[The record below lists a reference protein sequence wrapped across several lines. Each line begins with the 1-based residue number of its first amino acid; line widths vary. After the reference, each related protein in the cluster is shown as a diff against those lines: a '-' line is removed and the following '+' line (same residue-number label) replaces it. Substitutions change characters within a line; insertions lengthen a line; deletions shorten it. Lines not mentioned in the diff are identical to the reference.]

1 MTTDPA
7 TDPAPAYLVKGD
19 DPTLVGDAVRTLV
32 AQLAGED
39 PGFAVEDL
47 SGEDTDVGPVVDAC
61 STPPFL
67 ADRRVVVVRD
77 IGRFKA
83 EEVAPLV
90 DYLAD
95 PLLTT
100 TLVVAAGGGQ
110 TPTRLLNA
118 IKKVGHVVDAVPD
131 QRARKAW
138 MTDRIRE
145 ASVKLDNKAADLVR
159 EHLGEDIARLGSLL
173 DVLAAAY
180 GEGARLGVDDVTPFL
195 GEAGVVA
202 PWDLTEAI
210 DQGETERALTDL
222 HRLMEAGD
230 RHPLVIMA
238 TLHNHYA
245 AMLRLDGAGVRGEAE
260 AAKLLG
266 IHPFRAGKALAQ
278 GRRLGSANIARA
290 IELLAT
296 ADLDLRGMKQWP
308 DELVLEVLVARLCRL
323 VPPAAR
329 SGAGSGG
336 GRSKAG
342 SGRR

>member
-1 MTTDPA
+1 MSAAPINEPA
-7 TDPAPAYLVKGD
+7 SAYLVKGD
-19 DPTLVGDAVRTLV
+19 DATLVGDAVRSLV
-32 AQLAGED
+32 TQLAGDD

-47 SGEDTDVGPVVDAC
+47 TGDEPDAGPIIDAC

-77 IGRFKA
+77 IGRFRA
-83 EEVAPLV
+83 EDVAPIV

-95 PLLTT
+95 PLSTT

-110 TPTRLLNA
+110 TPTRLVNA
-118 IKKVGHVVDAVPD
+118 VKKVGHVIDAVPD

-138 MTDRIRE
+138 MTERMHKAPVR
-145 ASVKLDNKAADLVR
+145 LDNKAADLVR

-180 GEGARLGVDDVTPFL
+180 GEGTTVGVDDVVPFL

-210 DQGETERALTDL
+210 DAGDTERALIDL
-222 HRLMEAGD
+222 HRLMDAGS

-238 TLHNHYA
+238 TLHSHYA
-245 AMLRLDGAGVRGEAE
+245 SMLRLDGAGIRGEGE

-266 IHPFRAGKALAQ
+266 IHPFRASKALGQ
-278 GRRLGSANIARA
+278 SRKLGSGGIARA
-290 IELLAT
+290 IELLAA

-308 DELVLEVLVARLCRL
+308 DALVLEVLVARLSKL
-323 VPPAAR
+323 VPRAASAPA
-329 SGAGSGG
+329 
-336 GRSKAG
+336 GR
-342 SGRR
+342 GRR